1 MQKPRPDK
9 IADRSKR
16 RPYRRWKQAGYSQKY
31 REKLQSENCPDRDD
45 IAAAALSVILD
56 MMVDDMGAMGRPFY
70 AALAREIHA
79 REFSVTAASAKLK
92 RMVKVR
98 RDARQRR
105 EG

>member
-31 REKLQSENCPDRDD
+31 RDKLEAENCPDRDD

-56 MMVDDMGAMGRPFY
+56 MMTDDIGAMGRPFY
-70 AALAREIHA
+70 MALAREIHA

-92 RMVKVR
+92 RMVKAR
-98 RDARQRR
+98 RNALGR

>member
-31 REKLQSENCPDRDD
+31 REKLQAENCPDRDD

-56 MMVDDMGAMGRPFY
+56 MMADDMGSMGRPFY
-70 AALAREIHA
+70 TALAREIHN
-79 REFSVTAASAKLK
+79 RKFSVTAASAKLK